1 MLFVNLDLDL
11 RPFLKAYNLMTKA
24 AILGWIIMGAGTAL
38 WLYGYLVTG
47 HPSLVDWRAIT
58 PWWIADWL
66 PNMEAEIGIILMFA
80 GMVPV
85 YWPARD

>member
-1 MLFVNLDLDL
+1 
-11 RPFLKAYNLMTKA
+11 MTKA
-24 AILGWIIMGAGTAL
+24 VILGWVIMGAGTAL

-47 HPSLVDWRAIT
+47 HPPLVDWRAIA

-66 PNMEAEIGIILMFA
+66 PNMEAEIGVILMFV
-80 GMVPV
+80 GMVPA